1 MGDSTDPRDVPLRG
15 KGFIPSMDQS
25 GSMKRSFAVVLE
37 KDPEG
42 GFIASVP
49 ALPGCFSQGETLAET
64 RRNVK
69 EAILLYLSGD
79 DPGPLP
85 EFVGVERVEVEA

>member
-1 MGDSTDPRDVPLRG
+1 MA
-15 KGFIPSMDQS
+15 QS
-25 GSMKRSFAVVLE
+25 AHMKRSFAVVLE

-49 ALPGCFSQGETLAET
+49 ALPGCFSQGETLTEV
-64 RRNVK
+64 RKNVR
-69 EAILLYLSGD
+69 EAIGLYLQGD

-85 EFVGVERVEVEA
+85 EFVAVERVEVDA